1 MKGKR
6 LCFFCLRHNANYR
19 EFNANFRKLLFEHGL
34 SGLNEHTS
42 KQVKIYE
49 NSRVIS
55 SHIFL
60 NVRGV
65 QASRARSPANLRLK
79 IKQNKQTMKES
90 KSTWEVILRIIV
102 AAISAA
108 LTALGTTSCIRIFP
122 ALGY

>member
-49 NSRVIS
+49 NSRLIYGNS
-55 SHIFL
+55 
-60 NVRGV
+60 
-65 QASRARSPANLRLK
+65 RLK

-122 ALGY
+122 ALG